1 MPKLLHIQ
9 SSPNLMSSVTRKLS
23 SDFVAKWTE
32 THANV
37 SVEVLDLAAEALPH
51 FGMDNM
57 AAMMLPPDQ
66 QSPAMQAAS
75 ALSNKLITQLEN
87 ADIVVIG
94 APMYNFTVC
103 TQLKAWFDHVTIAG
117 RTFQYTAPGV
127 AKGLLFGKKVFV
139 IEARGGDYSDPPF
152 SAFDFQEPL
161 LRMMLMFIGLFD
173 VSFIRAEGLRQKED
187 EAPAILRQ
195 AEGVIARMAA

>member
-1 MPKLLHIQ
+1 MPRLLHIQ

-23 SDFVAKWTE
+23 TQFVESWAE
-32 THANV
+32 SHANI
-37 SVEVLDLAAEALPH
+37 EIDTLDLAAPPLPH

-57 AAMMLPPDQ
+57 AAMMLPPEQ
-66 QSPAMQAAS
+66 QSPEMKAAA
-75 ALSNKLITQLEN
+75 ALSDTLITQIEN

-94 APMYNFTVC
+94 APMINFTVC
-103 TQLKAWFDHVTIAG
+103 TQLKSWFDHVTLAG

-139 IEARGGDYSDPPF
+139 IEARGGDYSDPPI

-173 VSFIRAEGLRQKED
+173 VSFIRAEGLRQREE
-187 EAPAILRQ
+187 EAPAILQR
-195 AEGVIARMAA
+195 AESIIARMAA